1 MHIVYVTIEYIDP
14 VSLKIIDGGLA
25 NYLVKITKQLNE
37 TGNIIDVIVISDKNL
52 GINWNNINVHFIQ
65 IRQYKKTYL
74 GS

>member
-52 GINWNNINVHFIQ
+52 SINWNNINVHFIQ

>member
-37 TGNIIDVIVISDKNL
+37 TGNIIDVIVISLNFCISKIEL
-52 GINWNNINVHFIQ
+52 K
-65 IRQYKKTYL
+65 R
-74 GS
+74 